1 MAGVVGVLH
10 ESAQNRAIRVVA
22 TDILRP
28 GHSATG
34 QCCQQPQHGLERGFP
49 IAMPPLA
56 PPTLKHAIFLIAM
69 KLSPLRVDVWDC
81 EICAV
86 GEGPGILLF

>member
-1 MAGVVGVLH
+1 
-10 ESAQNRAIRVVA
+10 
-22 TDILRP
+22 
-28 GHSATG
+28 
-34 QCCQQPQHGLERGFP
+34 
-49 IAMPPLA
+49 MPPLA